1 MVQNRPNGSKWTE
14 LDEIEPNRLEWTKMN
29 RIDQIRPNIDQ
40 LDQSEP
46 NMIFKKGEKQGVI
59 EAISMQQYIC

>member
-1 MVQNRPNGSKWTE
+1 M
-14 LDEIEPNRLEWTKMN
+14 DEIEPNRLEWTKMN
-29 RIDQIRPNIDQ
+29 QIDQIRPNIDQ
-40 LDQSEP
+40 LNQSEP